1 MSEFAKT
8 FYNAERSLSATIDYA
23 DTMAYDSS
31 EFFDDCLKKSCD
43 VYLATDHLSS
53 FFREEAESERYEH
66 VNRAISAARQA
77 GDRVFFIEIHKHS
90 AYAVRISPAYDQ
102 ICQFDSGLNGV
113 IIVHAEDWK
122 QNISDDFSPAS
133 VEREMDAQAE
143 FATAWIN
150 GWLYDVYT
158 SDCFLRGPFLSEEEA
173 EKELHAEFPELVF
186 TDDDFECICT
196 YKLKSEARERL
207 VNPA

>member
-23 DTMAYDSS
+23 DTMDYDSS

-66 VNRAISAARQA
+66 VNRAISAARQV
-77 GDRVFFIEIHKHS
+77 GDRVFFIEIYEHS
-90 AYAVRISPAYDQ
+90 AYAVRISPAYDP
-102 ICQFDSGLNGV
+102 ICQSDSGLNGV
-113 IIVHAEDWK
+113 IIVHAKAWK
-122 QNISDDFSPAS
+122 KYVNDIFTSAF
-133 VEREMDAQAE
+133 VEYAMNKLAE
-143 FATAWIN
+143 AATAWMN
-150 GWLYDVYT
+150 GWLYEINT

-173 EKELHAEFPELVF
+173 ERELHAEWPDLKF

-196 YKLKSEARERL
+196 YALKPQAREYL
-207 VNPA
+207 ANPV